1 MVSREIGKLVLDRRD
16 CVVRDIRIG
25 PFVDGRQTH
34 IEIVGHRP
42 DARDASP
49 VRAPARGVCRT
60 PRVTNLQARPF
71 PAIRSSAERRRPSS

>member
-1 MVSREIGKLVLDRRD
+1 MVSREIGKLVLNRRD

-49 VRAPARGVCRT
+49 VRVPARCVCRT
-60 PRVTNLQARPF
+60 PRVNKFASQTLSCHP
-71 PAIRSSAERRRPSS
+71 IKC

>member
-42 DARDASP
+42 DARDAFP
-49 VRAPARGVCRT
+49 V
-60 PRVTNLQARPF
+60 
-71 PAIRSSAERRRPSS
+71 RSSALCVPNASGDKFASQTLSCHPIKC